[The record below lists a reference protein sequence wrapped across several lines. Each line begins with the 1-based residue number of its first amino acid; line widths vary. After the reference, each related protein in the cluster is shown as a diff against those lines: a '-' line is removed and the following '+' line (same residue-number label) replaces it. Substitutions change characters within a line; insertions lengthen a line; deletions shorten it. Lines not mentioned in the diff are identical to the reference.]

1 VARVQNAL
9 TSVLNHTP
17 RYDFCNDLFIE
28 GVSLAPLQV
37 YAQILAQDEIAL
49 GRSYYEMHPT
59 STALLEA

>member
-1 VARVQNAL
+1 VF
-9 TSVLNHTP
+9 NHTP
-17 RYDFCNDLFIE
+17 RYDFCSDLFIE